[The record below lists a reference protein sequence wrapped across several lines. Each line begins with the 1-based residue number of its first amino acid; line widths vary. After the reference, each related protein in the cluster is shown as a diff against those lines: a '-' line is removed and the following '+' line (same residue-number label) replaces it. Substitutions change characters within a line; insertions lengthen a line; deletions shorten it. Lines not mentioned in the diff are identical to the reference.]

1 MRKALEGVKILD
13 FTKVYSG
20 PYCTMIMADMGAE
33 VIKVETPGKGDDTRA
48 FAPIKDGVSAYYN
61 YLNRN
66 KKSITLDL
74 KSEAGRKVAMDLAK
88 WADIIVE
95 NFAAGTIGKL
105 GLGYEDVVKVNPEI
119 IYASISGFGQ
129 YGPYKDKL
137 AYDAIAQAMGG
148 LTSLSG
154 LPGVKPTKVTPALSD
169 AITGVHMA
177 YAIMVAAFHKQKTGE
192 GQYIDVAMMDV
203 VFSVLEGYVT
213 METLLG
219 ANPQRIGNAS
229 MAAVPY
235 DVYQAK
241 DNYIVIGAPND
252 SLFVKLAKAMKREDL
267 LEDSRFNTNLVR
279 IKNRAA
285 IDAIINEWAAQFTVA
300 EIEAILNA
308 ARIPVAP
315 IKSIAELV
323 KDPGIAAREMLIE
336 HDNPVHGKVKYPGN
350 PLKLQKTPPDTSRRA
365 PLLGENTEEILKSI
379 LGYSQ
384 ESIDKLKE
392 NKTV

>member
-1 MRKALEGVKILD
+1 MRKALEGIKVLD

-20 PYCTMIMADMGAE
+20 PYCTMLMADMGAE
-33 VIKVETPGKGDDTRA
+33 LIKVETIGKGDETRA

-74 KSEAGRKVAMDLAK
+74 KSEEGRKVALDLAK

-105 GLGYEDVVKVNPEI
+105 RLGYEDIVKVNPEI

-154 LPGVKPTKVTPALSD
+154 LPGRMPTKVTPALSD

-177 YAIMVAAFHKQKTGE
+177 YAIMVALFHKEKTGE
-192 GQYIDVAMMDV
+192 GQYIDVAMTDV
-203 VFSVLEGYVT
+203 VFSVLEAYVT

-229 MAAVPY
+229 MSAVPY
-235 DVYQAK
+235 DIYTAK

-267 LEDSRFNTNLVR
+267 LEDPRFNTNMVR
-279 IKNRAA
+279 IKNRDA
-285 IDAIINEWAAQFTVA
+285 IDAIISEWAAQFTVA
-300 EIEAILNA
+300 EIEAMLNE

-350 PLKLQKTPPDTSRRA
+350 PLKLQKTPPDTSKRA
-365 PLLGENTEEILKSI
+365 PLLGEHTEEILKSI

-384 ESIDKLKE
+384 ENIEKLKK
-392 NKTV
+392 NRTV

>member
-1 MRKALEGVKILD
+1 MRKALEGIKILD

-20 PYCTMIMADMGAE
+20 PYCTMLMADMGAE
-33 VIKVETPGKGDDTRA
+33 VIKVETIGKGDETRA

-74 KSEAGRKVAMDLAK
+74 KSEEGRKVALDLAK

-95 NFAAGTIGKL
+95 NFAAGVIGKL

-137 AYDAIAQAMGG
+137 TYDAIAQAMGG

-154 LPGVKPTKVTPALSD
+154 LPGGKPSKVTPAISD

-177 YAIMVAAFHKQKTGE
+177 YAIMVAVFHKQKTGE
-192 GQYIDVAMMDV
+192 GQYIDVAMRDV
-203 VFSVLEGYVT
+203 VFSILEGYVT
-213 METLLG
+213 MQTLLG
-219 ANPQRIGNAS
+219 INPQRIGNAS

-235 DVYQAK
+235 DVYNAK

-252 SLFVKLAKAMKREDL
+252 SLFVKLAKAMKQEDL
-267 LEDSRFNTNLVR
+267 LEDPRFKTNLVR
-279 IKNRAA
+279 IENRAA
-285 IDAIINEWAAQFTVA
+285 IDAVISEWAAQYTAA
-300 EIEAILNA
+300 EIEDILNA
-308 ARIPVAP
+308 ARVPVAP
-315 IKSIAELV
+315 IMTIGELV
-323 KDPGIAAREMLIE
+323 QDPGIAAREMLIE
-336 HDNPVHGKVKYPGN
+336 HDNPGHGKVKFPGN
-350 PLKLQKTPPDTSRRA
+350 PLKLQKTPPDTSTRA
-365 PLLGENTEEILKSI
+365 PLLGEQTEGILKSI

-384 ESIDKLKE
+384 ENIEKLKK
-392 NKTV
+392 NKVV

>member
-1 MRKALEGVKILD
+1 MRKALEGIKILD

-20 PYCTMIMADMGAE
+20 PYCTMLLADMGAE
-33 VIKVETPGKGDDTRA
+33 VIKVEPIGKGDETRA
-48 FAPIKDGVSAYYN
+48 FAPIKDGVSGYYN

-74 KSEAGRKVAMDLAK
+74 KSEEGRQVALDLAK
-88 WADIIVE
+88 WADVLIE

-105 GLGYEDVVKVNPEI
+105 GLGYEEVVKVNPEI
-119 IYASISGFGQ
+119 IYASLSGFGQ

-169 AITGVHMA
+169 AITGIHMA
-177 YAIMVAAFHKQKTGE
+177 YAIMVALFHKERTGE
-192 GQYIDVAMMDV
+192 GQYIDVAMTDV
-203 VFSVLEGYVT
+203 VFSVLEAYVV

-219 ANPQRIGNAS
+219 ADPQRIGNGS

-235 DVYQAK
+235 DIYTAR

-252 SLFVKLAKAMKREDL
+252 VLFVKLAKVMKREDL
-267 LEDSRFNTNLVR
+267 LEDPRFKTNMVR
-279 IKNRAA
+279 LENRAA
-285 IDAIINEWAAQFTVA
+285 IDAIINEWAAQFTAA
-300 EIEAILNA
+300 EIETMLNA

-323 KDPGIAAREMLIE
+323 RDPGIAAREMLIE
-336 HDNPVHGKVKYPGN
+336 HDNPIHGKVKYPGN

-365 PLLGENTEEILKSI
+365 PLLGEHSEEILSSI
-379 LGYSQ
+379 LGYSR
-384 ESIDKLKE
+384 ESIDNLKK
-392 NKTV
+392 NKAV

>member
-1 MRKALEGVKILD
+1 
-13 FTKVYSG
+13 
-20 PYCTMIMADMGAE
+20 
-33 VIKVETPGKGDDTRA
+33 
-48 FAPIKDGVSAYYN
+48 YYN

-74 KSEAGRKVAMDLAK
+74 KSEEGRKVALDLAK

-105 GLGYEDVVKVNPEI
+105 GLSYEEVVKVNPEI

-169 AITGVHMA
+169 AITGIHMA
-177 YAIMVAAFHKQKTGE
+177 YAIMVALFHKERTGE
-192 GQYIDVAMMDV
+192 GQFIDVAMTDV
-203 VFSVLEGYVT
+203 VFSVLEAYVV

-219 ANPQRIGNAS
+219 ANPQRIGNGS

-235 DVYQAK
+235 DIYTAK
-241 DNYIVIGAPND
+241 DNYIAFGAPND
-252 SLFVKLAKAMKREDL
+252 LLFVKLAKVMNREDL
-267 LEDSRFNTNLVR
+267 LEDPRFNTNMARLE
-279 IKNRAA
+279 NRTA
-285 IDAIINEWAAQFTVA
+285 IDGIINEWAAQFTAA
-300 EIEAILNA
+300 EIEKMLNA
-308 ARIPVAP
+308 ARVPVAP
-315 IKSIAELV
+315 IKTIAELV

-350 PLKLQKTPPDTSRRA
+350 PLKLQKTPPDTSKRA
-365 PLLGENTEEILKSI
+365 PLLGEHTEEILSSI
-379 LGYSQ
+379 LGYSR
-384 ESIDKLKE
+384 ERIDDLKK
-392 NKTV
+392 NKAV

>member
-1 MRKALEGVKILD
+1 MKKALEGIKILD

-20 PYCTMIMADMGAE
+20 PYCTMLLADMGAE
-33 VIKVETPGKGDDTRA
+33 VVKVETIGKGDEARY

-74 KSEAGRKVAMDLAK
+74 KSEEGRKVALDLAK

-105 GLGYEDVVKVNPEI
+105 GLGYEDAVKVNPEI

-154 LPGVKPTKVTPALSD
+154 LPGRMPTKVTPALSD

-177 YAIMVAAFHKQKTGE
+177 YAIMVAVFNKQKTGE
-192 GQYIDVAMMDV
+192 GQYIDVAMTDV

-213 METLLG
+213 MQTLLG
-219 ANPQRIGNAS
+219 VNPQRIGNAS

-235 DVYQAK
+235 DVYNAK

-252 SLFVKLAKAMKREDL
+252 SLFAKLAKAMKRVDL
-267 LEDSRFNTNLVR
+267 LEDPRFNTNLVR
-279 IKNRAA
+279 IENRAA
-285 IDAIINEWAAQFTVA
+285 IDAIISEWAAQYTVA
-300 EIEAILNA
+300 EIEDLLNA
-308 ARIPVAP
+308 ARVPVAP
-315 IKSIAELV
+315 IKSIAQLV

-350 PLKLQKTPPDTSRRA
+350 PLKLQKTPPDTSKRA
-365 PLLGENTEEILKSI
+365 PLLGEHTEEILKAI

-384 ESIDKLKE
+384 ENIEKLK
-392 NKTV
+392 KSKAV